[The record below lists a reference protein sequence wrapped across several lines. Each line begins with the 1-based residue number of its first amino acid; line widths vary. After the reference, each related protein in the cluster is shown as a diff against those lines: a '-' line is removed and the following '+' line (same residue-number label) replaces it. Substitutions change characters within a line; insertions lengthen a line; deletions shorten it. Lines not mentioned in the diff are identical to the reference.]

1 MSVVLLR
8 DELCSRSYF
17 LVRRSFCELLRHCC
31 SGDFLCISLK
41 SFFKGDHSVDLS
53 RSPVDFGVDSFQ
65 ERIAKEN
72 IIAIYFSHKE
82 GMFASVSFAADL

>member
-1 MSVVLLR
+1 MSVVLLW
-8 DELCSRSYF
+8 DKLCLQSYF
-17 LVRRSFCELLRHCC
+17 LVRRSFCKLLRHCC
-31 SGDFLCISLK
+31 SGNFLCISLK
-41 SFFKGDHSVDLS
+41 SSFKGDRSIDLS

-72 IIAIYFSHKE
+72 IIVIYFSHKE